1 MGFMMVIGIFPFMLL
16 LTSIF
21 GWMGNKALMTPILR
35 FLATFMPEQAM
46 DLILTVLSEAMIFS
60 HGKLMAII
68 GFCVTLVLS
77 TNAIC
82 SCFKGFKQSL

>member
-1 MGFMMVIGIFPFMLL
+1 MAAEMGFMMVIGIFPFMLL

-46 DLILTVLSEAMIFS
+46 DLI
-60 HGKLMAII
+60 
-68 GFCVTLVLS
+68 
-77 TNAIC
+77 
-82 SCFKGFKQSL
+82 